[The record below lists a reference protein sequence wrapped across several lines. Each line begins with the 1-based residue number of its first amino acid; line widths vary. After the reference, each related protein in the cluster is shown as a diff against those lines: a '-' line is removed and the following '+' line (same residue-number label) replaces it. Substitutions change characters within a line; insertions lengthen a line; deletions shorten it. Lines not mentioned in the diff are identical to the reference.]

1 VFKLWTSSS
10 PRWASLALR
19 LVIGFGFMAHG
30 WVKFTRGPANFA
42 KLLHQVGV
50 PFPELSAWSVT
61 LLEMFGGLAI
71 FAGAFV
77 VVVSVPL
84 ILSMVVAMVTVQM
97 RYGFSSV
104 NTIGVTPMG
113 PVFGP
118 PGYEINLL
126 YIAGLLTLMLTGP
139 DVLSVDRWLTRKNR
153 HR

>member
-1 VFKLWTSSS
+1 VFKVWTSSS

-30 WVKFTRGPANFA
+30 WAKFSRGPANFA
-42 KLLHQVGV
+42 KLLVLVGV
-50 PFPELSAWSVT
+50 PFPELSSWSVT
-61 LLEMFGGLAI
+61 LLEMFGGFAI

-84 ILSMVVAMVTVQM
+84 ILSMVVAMVTVQL

-104 NTIGVTPMG
+104 NTIGLTPAG
-113 PVFGP
+113 PLFGP

-126 YIAGLLTLMLTGP
+126 YIAGLITLMLAGP
-139 DVLSVDRWLTRKNR
+139 DVLSVDHWLAREKR